1 MKNTEALA
9 QLAKKFTNPDKQLE
23 VWKSISGF
31 KQDVQLEVLK
41 GLDPD
46 LSNLEDLRD
55 LAAEGALGMHVKPQL
70 PVRLPHDPGAAEEAS
85 CGHAR
90 ELRLDELTGARG
102 LMASAAK
109 RSFDKTLD
117 RVIGLFS
124 ARSLH
129 GIRGRPRQYVSDI
142 LRSSLVL
149 AVAAL
154 AALVVDCVS
163 GTFRQRCPRITQKPS

>member
-1 MKNTEALA
+1 
-9 QLAKKFTNPDKQLE
+9 
-23 VWKSISGF
+23 
-31 KQDVQLEVLK
+31 VLK

-70 PVRLPHDPGAAEEAS
+70 PVRLPDDPGAAEEAS
-85 CGHAR
+85 CGHDR

-117 RVIGLFS
+117 RVLGLL
-124 ARSLH
+124 SLH
-129 GIRGRPRQYVSDI
+129 GLST
-142 LRSSLVL
+142 
-149 AVAAL
+149 A
-154 AALVVDCVS
+154 
-163 GTFRQRCPRITQKPS
+163 